1 MTTGKSQPKSE
12 KGVIKG
18 MPQKN
23 TVTHYRRIKKAQML
37 PQTKSEMRKAS
48 NSLVLL
54 DIDGERDIIQSMSQ
68 AIVSMIP
75 EAPIEKDNFSEAPLV
90 PRRLQFSESL
100 YSPHTP
106 EELKMPEAP
115 NILLRALGKAL
126 FLLVA
131 RYAGV
136 D

>member
-1 MTTGKSQPKSE
+1 
-12 KGVIKG
+12 
-18 MPQKN
+18 MPPKN
-23 TVTHYRRIKKAQML
+23 TVTHSRRIKKAQML
-37 PQTKSEMRKAS
+37 PRTKSELRKAS

-54 DIDGERDIIQSMSQ
+54 DIDGDRDRIQSMSQ

-100 YSPHTP
+100 SLPHTP

-115 NILLRALGKAL
+115 RSLLRALGKAL

-136 D
+136 E